1 MQSLQGRACFADAQ
15 QLCAADLCDLDALE
29 PVEWVSLPRVLDP
42 KGQVVDGVGQVD
54 RDVPERLQVV
64 HMKRGLLEVAA
75 HPKVEVPRDLLHLDR
90 TCEPQQPN
98 GEGGA
103 AVRPSV
109 LSQLAPPVRGC
120 HALAECAASHR
131 VPQEPA
137 ALSVA
142 RSDEKLV
149 VVGRSPW
156 RLQPSACSACSLR
169 SSM

>member
-90 TCEPQQPN
+90 TCESQQPN
-98 GEGGA
+98 GG
-103 AVRPSV
+103 
-109 LSQLAPPVRGC
+109 
-120 HALAECAASHR
+120 
-131 VPQEPA
+131 
-137 ALSVA
+137 
-142 RSDEKLV
+142 
-149 VVGRSPW
+149 GRSSQAVCSQSARPPCA
-156 RLQPSACSACSLR
+156 RLPCPCGVRCFASSPAGASSLVSGTLR
-169 SSM
+169 